1 MKEVFLRTAERI
13 RLRGPD
19 SERVAALLEDA
30 SAHWLRHTAG
40 TSMASANMD
49 LMHVRGNLGYESI
62 STTSHYLH
70 PEDDEHH
77 KETERKHRL
86 QW

>member
-1 MKEVFLRTAERI
+1 
-13 RLRGPD
+13 
-19 SERVAALLEDA
+19 
-30 SAHWLRHTAG
+30 
-40 TSMASANMD
+40 MASANMD